1 MARLARLEIPNGW
14 YHVMNRAIDGRQLF
28 PDDRAKEHF
37 LELLASMPKRFGV
50 QIHGYVLIAR

>member
-1 MARLARLEIPNGW
+1 VSRPLRIDLENGW

-28 PDDRAKEHF
+28 PDDRANEHF